1 MQNADLR
8 KFSTLLTQQKKII
21 PNRIL
26 DSNGA
31 PVPHT
36 NEDHR
41 LTAPRLST
49 AASISSST
57 LSGSDVVRDS
67 MTHDQLRQNGASNGQ
82 VMTSSRAMGSVQELT
97 ETESHT
103 GSSRPSSWQASAVP
117 VSLLSRTKE
126 AYVAGHINTN
136 KSLQTQHALLWHQL
150 DAKHTGRKRSWT
162 KDNQDGEEGYG

>member
-1 MQNADLR
+1 MQKADLR
-8 KFSTLLTQQKKII
+8 KFLSLFSLLYSLNKKII

-31 PVPHT
+31 PVPNT

-41 LTAPRLST
+41 STASKRNT

-57 LSGSDVVRDS
+57 LSGSDAVKDS

-117 VSLLSRTKE
+117 VGLFWNKASSRTQRQHQQEK
-126 AYVAGHINTN
+126 
-136 KSLQTQHALLWHQL
+136 LQTQHSLLRHQW
-150 DAKHTGRKRSWT
+150 DAKYKGRRRS
-162 KDNQDGEEGYG
+162 